1 MDSRWCVKLADF
13 GFQGMKAGQQGV
25 SPYQPIN
32 DKGVPLL
39 KSTKDMEGSDH
50 FNLLWTA
57 PEILATGVSH
67 LDHVGKGTIRGDIY
81 R

>member
-1 MDSRWCVKLADF
+1 MKLADF
-13 GFQGMKAGQQGV
+13 GFQQLKNGQQGV
-25 SPYQPIN
+25 SPYQPVN
-32 DKGVPLL
+32 DVGQALI
-39 KSTKDMEGSDH
+39 KSTRDQEGADYY
-50 FNLLWTA
+50 NLLWTA